1 MRCTLASILCSA
13 LAGFAAADV
22 ESGPK
27 AGAAVAPLKVFAVT
41 GAIEGKEVDYAK
53 ERKDEPTIYFFVN
66 AEKFSRPM
74 NKFMLA
80 IDGKLADAG
89 DKAMSV
95 IVWTGG
101 DFEKNKEYMPKLQ
114 KSVPYAKSA
123 LTVFDGD
130 ANGPKDWGLNSAA
143 HLTVVVAKAGKV
155 VKTFA
160 YESVNDTDVKDVLEV
175 LKKATAKKK

>member
-1 MRCTLASILCSA
+1 MRRALASILLLVCSS
-13 LAGFAAADV
+13 FAVADV

-27 AGAAVAPLKVFAVT
+27 AGAAVAPLKVFAIT

-53 ERKDEPTIYFFVN
+53 ERKDEPTVYFFVN

-80 IDGKLADAG
+80 IDGKLADAS

-114 KSVPYAKSA
+114 KAVSYSKSA

-143 HLTVVVAKAGKV
+143 HLTVVVTNAGKV
-155 VKTFA
+155 VKSFA
-160 YESVNDTDVKDVLEV
+160 YESVNETDAKDVIEA
-175 LKKATAKKK
+175 LKKATEKK

>member
-1 MRCTLASILCSA
+1 MRCTIASILLFV
-13 LAGFAAADV
+13 LAGRASADV

-27 AGAAVAPLKVFAVT
+27 AGDKVAPLKVFAVT
-41 GAIEGKEVDYAK
+41 GAIEGKDVDYAK

-66 AEKFSRPM
+66 AEKFSRPI

-89 DKAMSV
+89 DKALAVM
-95 IVWTGG
+95 VWMGG

-114 KSVPYAKSA
+114 KAVSYSKSA

-143 HLTVVVAKAGKV
+143 HVTVVVVNAGKV

-160 YESVNDTDVKDVLEV
+160 YESVNDTDAKDVLEA
-175 LKKATAKKK
+175 LKKATEKK